1 MSSTAKQQT
10 YSNVSLKQMN
20 QLIAAS
26 LAGVLLPLGE
36 KPQKITSS
44 KSNKSTLRKSD
55 KNTSSM
61 IKQSYRH
68 SLSETRKSPHSLPVR
83 SGRNLLSASSMM
95 STVTSCSDSSTLDD
109 SIATMQRQPRAT
121 ISALMRYRGITSEAS
136 SGPSQSRTEDKFV
149 SSEVEF
155 DKATRGSEHWEMLRS
170 VCPEPSKKF
179 ATIHHLAKSKCTW
192 ESLTQSLLHS
202 THRYDKDGKQ
212 FSSLNALLIARG
224 TGESPFIDSLAK
236 IEERLKTSL
245 GCVEWNPFPI
255 DYWISKGLEINDYI
269 INNNNSS
276 NNNI

>member
-10 YSNVSLKQMN
+10 SSNVSLKQMN

-44 KSNKSTLRKSD
+44 KSSNKSTLRKSD
-55 KNTSSM
+55 RHASS
-61 IKQSYRH
+61 IVKQSYRN
-68 SLSETRKSPHSLPVR
+68 SLPERRESPHSLSVR
-83 SGRNLLSASSMM
+83 SGRNLWSASSMM
-95 STVTSCSDSSTLDD
+95 STCTSCSDAPTFDD
-109 SIATMQRQPRAT
+109 SSAVMQRQPRAT
-121 ISALMRYRGITSEAS
+121 VSAMMRYRGITPEAS
-136 SGPSQSRTEDKFV
+136 SSSSQSSTKDKYVF
-149 SSEVEF
+149 SEVEF
-155 DKATRGSEHWEMLRS
+155 DKATRGSEPWEMLRS

-179 ATIHHLAKSKCTW
+179 TTIHHLMKPKCTW
-192 ESLTQSLLHS
+192 ESLTQSLIHS

-224 TGESPFIDSLAK
+224 TGETPFIDSLAK

-255 DYWISKGLEINDYI
+255 DYWISKRLQINGHF
-269 INNNNSS
+269 
-276 NNNI
+276 